1 MYTSISGLAAE
12 YTLVRWTDPEVCT
25 HAHIYTY
32 MYTCVHIYIVKV
44 LLGKRHTWKLLVA
57 WKLRTLYVTSW
68 ELDGESD
75 PQVILFVFLNIMSV
89 TLINLF

>member
-1 MYTSISGLAAE
+1 MIIKHPCYNCIAFPTLRDFLILIYSPTLE
-12 YTLVRWTDPEVCT
+12 YTD
-25 HAHIYTY
+25 
-32 MYTCVHIYIVKV
+32 TCVHIYIVKV
-44 LLGKRHTWKLLVA
+44 LLGKRHTRKLLVA